1 MKLYYNE
8 GIKDVSTWLT
18 YYNLKMEHYDILSEV
33 AKSFMEPEEI
43 AKYIKENFM
52 ETAITEM
59 LMDVVTLYKIN
70 RYSGIGSF
78 IEEFMDAY
86 GKDIKGYG
94 TVVTKDAIYVGVNT
108 NVKDWFPYFLG
119 FEDTNVFEAYAKTKG
134 IEICYD
140 PLPEQ

>member
-43 AKYIKENFM
+43 AKYAKENFM

-70 RYSGIGSF
+70 RYSGIGS
-78 IEEFMDAY
+78 
-86 GKDIKGYG
+86 
-94 TVVTKDAIYVGVNT
+94 
-108 NVKDWFPYFLG
+108 
-119 FEDTNVFEAYAKTKG
+119 
-134 IEICYD
+134 
-140 PLPEQ
+140 